1 MAGHNADGIDAN
13 APTLRALASEHQGKP
28 LLKVLIMNQQNQ
40 SVKTTTIKKRDFFF
54 LSFGCKLWG
63 AGANTKNTTLEV
75 VVFQKPINNDSAQV
89 LDVRTHEEFAES
101 HIKGAVLVDVFS
113 PNFLADAESKL
124 QKERPVAVYCRSG
137 RRSATAAKQLSAK
150 GYKVINLEGGILAW
164 IGKRKETVR

>member
-1 MAGHNADGIDAN
+1 MSIWSTIFGACA
-13 APTLRALASEHQGKP
+13 
-28 LLKVLIMNQQNQ
+28 Q
-40 SVKTTTIKKRDFFF
+40 SQYTNVDVEGFEQAIK
-54 LSFGCKLWG
+54 
-63 AGANTKNTTLEV
+63 
-75 VVFQKPINNDSAQV
+75 NDSVQV

>member
-1 MAGHNADGIDAN
+1 MSIWSTIFGACA
-13 APTLRALASEHQGKP
+13 
-28 LLKVLIMNQQNQ
+28 Q
-40 SVKTTTIKKRDFFF
+40 SQYTNVAVEGFEQAIK
-54 LSFGCKLWG
+54 
-63 AGANTKNTTLEV
+63 
-75 VVFQKPINNDSAQV
+75 NDSAQV

-124 QKERPVAVYCRSG
+124 QKDRPVAVYCRSG

>member
-1 MAGHNADGIDAN
+1 MSIWSTIFGACA
-13 APTLRALASEHQGKP
+13 
-28 LLKVLIMNQQNQ
+28 Q
-40 SVKTTTIKKRDFFF
+40 SQYTNVDVEGFEQAIK
-54 LSFGCKLWG
+54 
-63 AGANTKNTTLEV
+63 
-75 VVFQKPINNDSAQV
+75 NDSAQV
-89 LDVRTHEEFAES
+89 LDEEFAES